1 LIKNI
6 HAKFHLSD
14 CQNSCFISARPT
26 LTTPKCMTLKM
37 STSKKL
43 VQERVKTTT
52 ETEEKITKSSIKEKK
67 YIHQLFCLCTN
78 TT

>member
-1 LIKNI
+1 
-6 HAKFHLSD
+6 
-14 CQNSCFISARPT
+14 
-26 LTTPKCMTLKM
+26 MTLKM

-67 YIHQLFCLCTN
+67 KYIHQLFCLCTN